1 MLDVPCLWHRGAG
14 GEEYKN
20 PPKDELCGDTDPRD
34 CEGAESEG
42 MILGDLAEV
51 LVLGA
56 CMFELDGR
64 WLGLSTF

>member
-1 MLDVPCLWHRGAG
+1 
-14 GEEYKN
+14 
-20 PPKDELCGDTDPRD
+20 
-34 CEGAESEG
+34 